1 MGEVRRLFETR
12 KQEIESCINHVVE
25 LEHQKTQNSML
36 KTLTCIRASILLM
49 LYNMV
54 EAVMRECLRAI
65 HNRLIGRWLT
75 YDVLNTE
82 IKQLLLSYFRNKIE
96 KKTTSSC
103 IESDYV
109 QLIELLHA
117 HITFDLEYDT
127 LEKKVSLYSGN
138 LDAKKIKQT
147 LRKYGVAMQ
156 KEDSVLK
163 RADSNLTNIKN
174 WRNILAHGEKG
185 FEEVG
190 RDISSMCLR
199 SLYQGACEYMSA
211 VIDAVDIFLQ
221 EDLYMR
227 RYSNLHR

>member
-82 IKQLLLSYFRNKIE
+82 IKQLLLS
-96 KKTTSSC
+96 
-103 IESDYV
+103 
-109 QLIELLHA
+109 
-117 HITFDLEYDT
+117 
-127 LEKKVSLYSGN
+127 
-138 LDAKKIKQT
+138 
-147 LRKYGVAMQ
+147 
-156 KEDSVLK
+156 
-163 RADSNLTNIKN
+163 
-174 WRNILAHGEKG
+174 
-185 FEEVG
+185 
-190 RDISSMCLR
+190 
-199 SLYQGACEYMSA
+199 
-211 VIDAVDIFLQ
+211 
-221 EDLYMR
+221 
-227 RYSNLHR
+227 